1 MKTSMYFLFFMVC
14 TNVSIAQDVRGV
26 QYEISR
32 IVFEK
37 DNSLDFTYTN
47 LIFDDSLMYMYQ
59 YHMNTTKDPYK
70 KELVYGRKLVDQAV
84 YFNSS
89 NGEHAKA
96 IVHSKKDQQL
106 VIAAK
111 RKAIN
116 WEILPY
122 QKEILGKKCVAALA
136 FNSKKDSILAYYTIE
151 LPYHFGPGLS
161 QGLPGL
167 VLEYFDQGL
176 NTHFLANKLIY
187 GDYRIEWPRDVKI
200 IRKAEK

>member
-37 DNSLDFTYTN
+37 DNSLDFTYTK

-122 QKEILGKKCVAALA
+122 QKEILGKKS
-136 FNSKKDSILAYYTIE
+136 NIS
-151 LPYHFGPGLS
+151 
-161 QGLPGL
+161 
-167 VLEYFDQGL
+167 
-176 NTHFLANKLIY
+176 
-187 GDYRIEWPRDVKI
+187 
-200 IRKAEK
+200 